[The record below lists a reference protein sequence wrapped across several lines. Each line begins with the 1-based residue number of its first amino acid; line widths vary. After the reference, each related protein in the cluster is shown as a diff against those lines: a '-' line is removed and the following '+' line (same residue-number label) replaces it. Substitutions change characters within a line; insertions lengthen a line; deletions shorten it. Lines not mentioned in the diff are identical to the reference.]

1 MKRRQARSTA
11 VPAVIENTS
20 EAQFLVRLVIPPP
33 EHDAVSAALR
43 DEEAHAQRRQS
54 RGFDTPDRR
63 LAAHGV
69 FLSLYKRGR
78 EWVQVAVAT
87 TPDSTRLLVHEVDL
101 GIRKSGVVPVVLP
114 HLHEGTEAGAA
125 LSAAMGH
132 APVDDAGEES
142 ALVCVF
148 SIDLTRLMR
157 NVTQDGSVMEAAQ
170 TTGSITTDTAST
182 SFQELEFR
190 LISGPMAPLFALARQ
205 WSTRHGLSISAVSN
219 GERGARLAAGHPEG
233 FPTTAVAPEAPF
245 MDGANFLHAT
255 LDSCLTQVLAN
266 ASVVVDGTQDRHVIE
281 QLRDGLERLRT
292 ALARLKS
299 MASDLDDA
307 WEPVLKRTFHE
318 LASHYCAT
326 ALRAPLMQEMRAA
339 GLSYALTSSHPRES
353 RSPSAIVRDPEF
365 QATLMALL
373 AYRHALAPPFRPG
386 HGSLKQMRIRF
397 AAELA
402 RRSDRVEGD
411 ASNLRSTP
419 RRRRASRHLAFLYR
433 LATFVGPLYE
443 ARHVERFLVRCR
455 IAQDAFVTD
464 SDHRLGLEALEDDG
478 DGSTDVKLARRW
490 LESRLV
496 EDRKQCEASL
506 QRVGKA
512 SPFWR

>member
-1 MKRRQARSTA
+1 MAA
-11 VPAVIENTS
+11 PAIVENTA
-20 EAQFLVRLVIPPP
+20 EAQFVVRLFIPPH

-43 DEEAHAQRRQS
+43 TEEAHAQRRQS
-54 RGFDTPDRR
+54 SGFDTPDRR
-63 LAAHGV
+63 LAARGV
-69 FLSLYKRGR
+69 FISLCKRGR
-78 EWVQVAVAT
+78 EWVQVAMAT

-101 GIRKSGVVPVVLP
+101 GIRKSGVVPVLLP

-132 APVDDAGEES
+132 APVDDAEEES
-142 ALVCVF
+142 ALVCAF
-148 SIDLTRLMR
+148 SIDLTRLTR
-157 NVTQDGSVMEAAQ
+157 NITQDGAVVEVAQ

-190 LISGPMAPLFALARQ
+190 LVSGPMAPLFALAQQ
-205 WSTRHGLSISAVSN
+205 WSTRHGLSLSAVSN

-266 ASVVVDGTQDRHVIE
+266 ASVVIDGTQDRHVIE

-299 MASDLDDA
+299 MASDMDDA

-318 LASHYCAT
+318 LASHHCAT

-339 GLSYALTSSHPRES
+339 GLSYAMTSSHPRES

-365 QATLMALL
+365 QATLIALL

-386 HGSLKQMRIRF
+386 HGSLRQMRTRI

-402 RRSDRVEGD
+402 KCRGRVEGD

-443 ARHVERFLVRCR
+443 ARQVERFLVRCR
-455 IAQDAFVTD
+455 VAQDAFVTD
-464 SDHRLGLEALEDDG
+464 SDHRFGLEALEDDG
-478 DGSTDVKLARRW
+478 DGGADVKLARRW
-490 LESRLV
+490 LASRLV

-506 QRVGKA
+506 LRVGKA

>member
-1 MKRRQARSTA
+1 MKQGRALTTA
-11 VPAVIENTS
+11 PTIVENTA
-20 EAQFLVRLVIPPP
+20 EAQFLVRLVIPPHQ
-33 EHDAVSAALR
+33 HDAVSAALR
-43 DEEAHAQRRQS
+43 AEEAHAQRHQS
-54 RGFDTPDRR
+54 SAFDTPDRR
-63 LAAHGV
+63 LAARGV
-69 FLSLYKRGR
+69 FLSLCKRGR
-78 EWVQVAVAT
+78 EWVQVAMAT

-101 GIRKSGVVPVVLP
+101 GTRKTGVVPTLLP
-114 HLHEGTEAGAA
+114 HLHEGTEVGAA
-125 LSAAMGH
+125 ISAAVGH
-132 APVDDAGEES
+132 APVDEVDGES
-142 ALVCVF
+142 ALVSVF
-148 SIDLTRLMR
+148 SIDLTRLTR
-157 NVTQDGSVMEAAQ
+157 TIAQDGAVVEVAQ

-190 LISGPMAPLFALARQ
+190 LVSGPMAPMFALAQQ
-205 WSTRHGLSISAVSN
+205 WSTRHGLSISTVSN

-233 FPTTAVAPEAPF
+233 FPTTAVAPKAPF

-266 ASVVVDGTQDRHVIE
+266 ASVVVDGPQDRHVIE

-299 MASDLDDA
+299 MASDMDDA
-307 WEPVLKRTFHE
+307 WEPVLKRIFHE
-318 LASHYCAT
+318 LASHHCAT
-326 ALRAPLMQEMRAA
+326 ALRTPLMQEMRAA

-353 RSPSAIVRDPEF
+353 RSPSAIVRDPEL
-365 QATLMALL
+365 QAALMGLL

-386 HGSLKQMRIRF
+386 HGSLKQMRTRF

-402 RRSDRVEGD
+402 KCRNRVEGD
-411 ASNLRSTP
+411 TSHLGSTP

-443 ARHVERFLVRCR
+443 ARQVDRFLVRCR
-455 IAQDAFVTD
+455 VAQDAFVTD
-464 SDHRLGLEALEDDG
+464 SDHRLGLDALEDDG
-478 DGSTDVKLARRW
+478 DGGHDAKLARRW
-490 LESRLV
+490 LASRLV

-506 QRVGKA
+506 LRVGKA